1 MSPGLPIATVLDGRP
16 GHESQVRGILACMP
30 QAVDVHDVR
39 LPDEA
44 LPGERQLA
52 VWALAVKHLNARPP
66 AGLLEELLGDR
77 FAPLSAHGPKI
88 IVAAG
93 TRAGLYSFC
102 LARMLW
108 ASTVQAMTHGV
119 LKTVFT
125 LNVVPAH
132 DRPKPASNIVVVTT
146 APNPYLPE
154 VALAAASIFLAT
166 EGLDPAGNWWSVLI
180 GGPPAGAD
188 EDAVDGANMVAEVSG
203 LMRRAEESGARLLIS
218 TSRRTPGSLADAL
231 RTLTV
236 GSPTVAFFQDFR
248 TDSRRT
254 AGALL
259 GAASQVFLTPDSISM
274 VSEALWAGRGVTL
287 LPLKRTPQ
295 SSPLLPEGK
304 HARFLT
310 PLLASG
316 AVRWISSSWEP
327 PAARIDPTYRHPDF
341 LAIQTALRLLLREQP

>member
-1 MSPGLPIATVLDGRP
+1 MPEAVVV
-16 GHESQVRGILACMP
+16 HE
-30 QAVDVHDVR
+30 VR
-39 LPDEA
+39 LPEEA

-66 AGLLEELLGDR
+66 SGLLEELLGDR
-77 FAPLSAHGPKI
+77 FAPLSSHGPKI

-108 ASTVQAMTHGV
+108 ASTVQAMTHSV

-132 DRPKPASNIVVVTT
+132 DRPKPADNIVIVTT

-154 VALAAASIFLAT
+154 VALEAAAAFLTA
-166 EGLDPAGNWWSVLI
+166 ENLDPTATCWSLLI
-180 GGPPAGAD
+180 GGPPAGAG
-188 EDAVDGANMVAEVSG
+188 EEAVDLETMIAEVSG
-203 LMRRAEESGARLLIS
+203 VLRRAKEAGAHLLIS
-218 TSRRTPGSLADAL
+218 TSRRTPPRLADSL
-231 RTLTV
+231 RLLTEN
-236 GSPTVAFFQDFR
+236 SSTVAFFQDFR

-259 GAASQVFLTPDSISM
+259 GAANQVFLTPDSISM

-295 SSPLLPEGK
+295 SAPILPDGK

-310 PLLASG
+310 PLLESG
-316 AVRWISSSWEP
+316 AVHWIAPSWEP
-327 PAARIDPTYRHPDF
+327 PAARTDPTYRHPDF
-341 LAIQTALRLLLREQP
+341 LAIQSALRLLLRNQP